1 MGSLD
6 SVNIAILLGAVLVM
20 AGILSSLLALRFGAP
35 LLLVF
40 LFVGIAAG
48 EAGPG
53 GIRFDDVRTTYL
65 VGSVALAL
73 ILFDGGLK
81 TRFQS
86 IRAVLAP
93 STALATIGVLVT
105 ALITAP
111 VAKYALDI
119 GWTEALL
126 VGAVVASTDAAAV
139 FLLVHAQGLRLR
151 PRVGATLE
159 VESGTNDPFAIFLTL
174 MLVEFLSIGQNSAAH
189 VALQFVR
196 ETVLGVVFGLVGGW
210 LVVVGLNR
218 VALPQ
223 GLHAPFVTTAA
234 LVIFGL
240 AQMSHA
246 SGFLAVYLAGMMIGN
261 RPTRAH
267 NSVVAFLDAATWL
280 AQIVMFVLLGLLVSP
295 ERTLSTMLPAIAV
308 AAMLMLVARP
318 VAVFLCL
325 APFRFNWREKTF
337 VAWVGLRGAVAI
349 FLASIPLLVG
359 LPGAHIYFDVAFVVV
374 IVSLLFQGWTLAFA
388 ARKLHVALPRADRG
402 PRRVELDLPGQLEQ
416 QLVGYSVRANS
427 LFLKRGLIPS
437 WSKPT
442 LVIRDEKILSPLE
455 ADPVV
460 KGDYIYLLAPP
471 EKAEALD
478 RFFIDMPPVP
488 APDPHLLGDF
498 MVLGDVTLGAVAET
512 YGINIDASDAQLT
525 LADYFDIHLDHAP
538 RVNATLP
545 LDSIVLVAR
554 SIGGNRVNVVGL
566 RLPEDE
572 DDTPAPPATRVTAAK
587 RKLLRAF
594 ASLSATRSG

>member
-1 MGSLD
+1 MASLD
-6 SVNIAILLGAVLVM
+6 SVSIAILLGAVLVM

-40 LFVGIAAG
+40 LGVGILAG
-48 EAGPG
+48 ESGPG
-53 GIRFDDVRTTYL
+53 GLRFDDVRLTYL

-86 IRAVLAP
+86 VRSVLAP
-93 STALATIGVLVT
+93 SMILATIGVLLT
-105 ALITAP
+105 ALLTAP
-111 VAKYALDI
+111 VAKYALGI
-119 GWTEALL
+119 GWPQALL

-159 VESGTNDPFAIFLTL
+159 VESGTNDPFAVFLTL
-174 MLVEFLSIGQNSAAH
+174 VLVELLSIGQSTAVHIAE
-189 VALQFVR
+189 QFFR
-196 ETVLGVVFGLVGGW
+196 ETFVGILIGVVGGRM
-210 LVVVGLNR
+210 VVIALNK

-240 AQMSHA
+240 AQIAHG
-246 SGFLAVYLAGMMIGN
+246 SGFLAVYLAGMVIGN

-267 NSVVAFLDAATWL
+267 NSVVTFLDAATWL
-280 AQIVMFVLLGLLVSP
+280 AQIVMFVLLGLLASP
-295 ERTLSTMLPAIAV
+295 TRLLGTIIPALAV
-308 AAMLMLVARP
+308 ALALMLIARP

-325 APFRFNWREKTF
+325 APFRFKWREKIF
-337 VAWVGLRGAVAI
+337 IAWVGLRGAVAI
-349 FLASIPLLVG
+349 FLASIPLLLD
-359 LPGAHIYFDVAFVVV
+359 LPEAHIYFDVAFVVV
-374 IVSLLFQGWTLAFA
+374 IVSLLAQGWTLGVA
-388 ARKLHVALPRADRG
+388 ARKLHVALPRTDKA
-402 PRRVELDLPGQLEQ
+402 PRRIELDLPGQLEQ
-416 QLVGYSVRANS
+416 QLVGYPVRANS

-442 LVIRDEKILSPLE
+442 LVIRDEKILSPVE
-455 ADPVV
+455 AEPVV
-460 KGDYIYLLAPP
+460 KGDYMYLLAPP
-471 EKAEALD
+471 EKAESLD
-478 RFFIDMPPVP
+478 RFFVDMPAVP

-498 MVLGDVTLGAVAET
+498 MMAGDVTLGSVAAV
-512 YGINIDASDAQLT
+512 YGINVDANDAALT

-538 RVNATLP
+538 RVGATLP

-554 SIGGNRVNVVGL
+554 SIGGNRVNVIGL

-572 DDTPAPPATRVTAAK
+572 DAARPPPKRVTAIRRRA
-587 RKLLRAF
+587 LRIFKAV
-594 ASLSATRSG
+594 SGI

>member
-1 MGSLD
+1 MASLD
-6 SVNIAILLGAVLVM
+6 SVSIAVFLGAILVM

-40 LFVGIAAG
+40 LLIGMLAG
-48 EAGPG
+48 DSGPG
-53 GIRFDDVRTTYL
+53 HLQFDDVRTTYL

-86 IRAVLAP
+86 IRTVLAP
-93 STALATIGVLVT
+93 SVVLATVGVLLT

-111 VAKYALDI
+111 VAKYALELN
-119 GWTEALL
+119 WTEAFL

-139 FLLVHAQGLRLR
+139 FLLVHTQGLRLR

-159 VESGTNDPFAIFLTL
+159 AESGTNDPFAIFLTL
-174 MLVEFLSIGQNSAAH
+174 MLVEYISSGQSSLAH
-189 VALQFVR
+189 IALEFAR
-196 ETVLGVVFGLVGGW
+196 EAVLGAIVGVIGGR
-210 LVVVGLNR
+210 LVVLALNK

-234 LVIFGL
+234 LVIFGA
-240 AQMSHA
+240 AQIVHG
-246 SGFLAVYLAGMMIGN
+246 SGFLAVYLVGIIIGN

-267 NSVVAFLDAATWL
+267 NSVVTFLDAATWL

-295 ERTLSTMLPAIAV
+295 NRLLSSVGPAVIV
-308 AAMLMLVARP
+308 ALTLMLLARP

-325 APFRFNWREKTF
+325 APFRFNWREKVF
-337 VAWVGLRGAVAI
+337 IAWVGLRGAVAI

-359 LPGAHIYFDVAFVVV
+359 LSKAYLYFDVAFVVV
-374 IVSLLFQGWTLAFA
+374 IISLLLQGWTLAPA
-388 ARKLHVALPRADRG
+388 ARRLHVALPRAERG

-416 QLVGYSVRANS
+416 QLVGYPVRAKS
-427 LFLKRGLIPS
+427 LYFRRGLIPS

-442 LVIRDEKILSPLE
+442 LVIRDERILSPAE
-455 ADPVV
+455 ADPVAA
-460 KGDYIYLLAPP
+460 GDYIYLAPP

-478 RFFIDMPPVP
+478 RFFVDMAPSS

-498 MVLGDVTLGAVAET
+498 MVSGEHTLGELAEI
-512 YGINIDASDAQLT
+512 YGVSVDEEQARLT
-525 LADYFDIHLDHAP
+525 LADYFDIHLDRAP
-538 RVNATLP
+538 RAGAELA

-554 SIGGNRVNVVGL
+554 SIGGGRVNVVGL

-572 DDTPAPPATRVTAAK
+572 EERVPLTRLQSFR
-587 RKLLRAF
+587 RKLAEIWSSV
-594 ASLSATRSG
+594 AGI